1 MFSTVGA
8 SYSFTDGSATGGS
21 DFDNTP
27 GTISVG
33 PQVAQ
38 SCLNVSITNDAT
50 PESAEV
56 GSIHVHHMI
65 IYMHFCSLSQ

>member
-1 MFSTVGA
+1 MYRSGGMFSNVGA

-27 GTISVG
+27 GTISIG

-38 SCLNVSITNDAT
+38 RCLTVNITNDNT
-50 PESAEV
+50 PETDEV
-56 GSIHVHHMI
+56 S
-65 IYMHFCSLSQ
+65 YKCTC